1 MKRELQYYDDSKFE
15 YRLETFVNIKI
26 TELSD
31 KLNKLGDDG
40 WELVTVDILPFN
52 TKKVYIFKRRLHS
65 IIDEV
70 E

>member
-40 WELVTVDILPFN
+40 WELVAVDVLPFN

>member
-40 WELVTVDILPFN
+40 WELVTIDVLPFN

>member
-40 WELVTVDILPFN
+40 WELVTVDVLPFN

>member
-40 WELVTVDILPFN
+40 WELVTVDILPSN